1 MGFLPLKVGPVMWDL
16 YPLTGF
22 AYVGSDPPKLE
33 SVMWDQISQNWG
45 QVCGTQQLTYCR
57 ELD

>member
-1 MGFLPLKVGPVMWDL
+1 MLGGLAGFPV
-16 YPLTGF
+16 TGF

-45 QVCGTQQLTYCR
+45 QVCGTQHSR
-57 ELD
+57 GEEFRSGP